1 MGGAAVGV
9 IASTAVVTRLQSQ
22 RLNAGAVLLHNAL
35 VAKGDPTSLSREEV
49 VDIGNRY
56 SMPGTPDARCQAASG
71 CFHPY
76 RPTMTHHEQL
86 SQEQQQLH
94 PAKEVDK
101 VVSALMD

>member
-56 SMPGTPDARCQAASG
+56 SMPDTLNARCQAAPG
-71 CFHPY
+71 CVHQY
-76 RPTMTHHEQL
+76 GPTMMRHKQL
-86 SQEQQQLH
+86 RQEQQPLH
-94 PAKEVDK
+94 PAE
-101 VVSALMD
+101 